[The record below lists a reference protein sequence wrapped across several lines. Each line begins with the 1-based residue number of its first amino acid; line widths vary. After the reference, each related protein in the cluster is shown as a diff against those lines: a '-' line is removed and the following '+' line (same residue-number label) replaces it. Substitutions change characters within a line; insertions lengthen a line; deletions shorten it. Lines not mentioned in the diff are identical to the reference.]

1 MRFQVGDAVR
11 VSGSPNSQWRGSRG
25 VIVEMI
31 QRTIGEDDPETK
43 EYSVRFAGE
52 ERSWFLAEDLVKS
65 PPDKL
70 VRFFRSEVTERWKQ
84 LDPSGV
90 AVLNVDRAELV
101 MLLQEDCGFARRRAE
116 AEVDEFFR
124 AFYSRL
130 QLATA
135 SQAKAS
141 PFAA

>member
-1 MRFQVGDAVR
+1 
-11 VSGSPNSQWRGSRG
+11 
-25 VIVEMI
+25 MI

-43 EYSVRFAGE
+43 EYAVRFAGE
-52 ERSWFLAEDLVKS
+52 QRSWFLAEDLVKS

-116 AEVDEFFR
+116 AEVDEFFSSVL
-124 AFYSRL
+124 F
-130 QLATA
+130 QTATCDRFPGK
-135 SQAKAS
+135 SEPVCCLMK
-141 PFAA
+141 